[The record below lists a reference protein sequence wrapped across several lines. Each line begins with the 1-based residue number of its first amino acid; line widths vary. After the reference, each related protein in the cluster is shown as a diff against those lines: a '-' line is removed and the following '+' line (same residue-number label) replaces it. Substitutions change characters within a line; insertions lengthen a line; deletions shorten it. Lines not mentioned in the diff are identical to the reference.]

1 MKTVGVV
8 FRRELAA
15 YFDSA
20 IAYIFAVVF
29 LVLTCGIFMNEF
41 FLTSVAE
48 MDAYFGLLPVMMIL
62 FLPAVSMRLW
72 AEDRKDN
79 TYELLMTLPLRRI
92 HVILGKYAASF
103 LFFLIT
109 LAGTLPIVVML
120 VVLGEPDLGKIL
132 ASYLGAFFLGGL
144 YIAVGMFLSGLTRDQ
159 IVAYLLGVLAA
170 SLFHVTGHEK
180 VAGVVDGLWPSLSA
194 GSFFRDVVSA
204 LPRYE
209 SFTRG
214 VVDLRDVV
222 YFLVLTALFVWLNDV
237 SLERDRH

>member
-1 MKTVGVV
+1 MKTVRVI
-8 FRRELAA
+8 FARELEA

-48 MDAYFGLLPVMMIL
+48 MDAYFGLLPLMMIL

-79 TYELLMTLPLRRI
+79 TYELLMTLPVRRI

-103 LFFLIT
+103 LFFLVT
-109 LAGTLPIVVML
+109 LAGTLPIAVML
-120 VVLGEPDLGKIL
+120 VILGEPDLGKIA

-159 IVAYLLGVLAA
+159 IVAYLLGVLAT

-180 VAGVVDGLWPSLSA
+180 VAGVLAGLWPWLSA
-194 GSFFRDVVSA
+194 GSCLRAVGSA
-204 LPRYE
+204 LPRYA
-209 SFTRG
+209 SCARG
-214 VVDLRDVV
+214 VVDLRDGV
-222 YFLVLTALFVWLNDV
+222 YFLVLTGFFVWLNDV
-237 SLERDRH
+237 SLERDRR